1 MNLQRTSI
9 LAALL
14 LLGATP
20 QLRADLFS
28 VVETTDLRGK
38 VAFQICTESEKLK
51 IESDLSA
58 ESRAYPKAL
67 EETKKEW
74 LQNHAESPFPN
85 GRLKQRTVRVVTTTI
100 NRDEADKLLAQNKGR
115 EERALASEKEEKD
128 HILNEKP
135 NRSKR
140 GNNQAAVEQ
149 QKREIKENRERDALA
164 DKAEAILRQKLT
176 AAVSHDIPSYG
187 QPPEEPKKAAAK
199 KKKK

>member
-67 EETKKEW
+67 EETKKE
-74 LQNHAESPFPN
+74 LVK
-85 GRLKQRTVRVVTTTI
+85 R
-100 NRDEADKLLAQNKGR
+100 NKT
-115 EERALASEKEEKD
+115 E
-128 HILNEKP
+128 
-135 NRSKR
+135 
-140 GNNQAAVEQ
+140 
-149 QKREIKENRERDALA
+149 
-164 DKAEAILRQKLT
+164 
-176 AAVSHDIPSYG
+176 
-187 QPPEEPKKAAAK
+187 
-199 KKKK
+199 